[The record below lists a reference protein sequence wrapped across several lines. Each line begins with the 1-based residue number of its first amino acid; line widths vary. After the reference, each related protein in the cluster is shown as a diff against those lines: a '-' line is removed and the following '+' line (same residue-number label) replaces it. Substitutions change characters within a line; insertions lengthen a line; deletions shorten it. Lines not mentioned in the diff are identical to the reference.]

1 VVGLIL
7 ALAAT
12 VSVPIV
18 KLGAPAVEVDTEALA
33 VTVSSPTLAVKD
45 TPLTKGDPTFCT
57 LPPLT
62 EAMANSD
69 MVP

>member
-7 ALAAT
+7 APAVT

-18 KLGAPAVEVDTEALA
+18 KLGAPAVEGDTEALA
-33 VTVSSPTLAVKD
+33 VTLSSPRPVEKD
-45 TPLTKGDPTFCT
+45 RPLIKGDPTFCT
-57 LPPLT
+57 PPPLT

>member
-1 VVGLIL
+1 VVGLIF

-18 KLGAPAVEVDTEALA
+18 KLGAPAVEGDTEALA
-33 VTVSSPTLAVKD
+33 VTLSSPIPEVIA
-45 TPLTKGDPTFCT
+45 TPLIKGDPTFCT
-57 LPPLT
+57 PPPLT